1 MGISNQKMR
10 LLLLMIVFFG
20 TALISCCPP
29 FCIDPNDDCVL
40 QTAVMRQASNGLVYT
55 WDPASNPNDNNTD
68 WAYISSDMALHLSK
82 PSDLIGYAFEI
93 VHDHHDLEDF
103 QLATIF
109 LLQYDLPKQ
118 SCEVTIDWKIRPQVQ
133 FPNGYLIIPEE
144 EVILDVQLYAFAD
157 PTGQL
162 DIATTAYDVMG
173 QTAKNRLVEAMNSG
187 NPDISRRWY
196 DDQSNSGPVYVPGV
210 LRGQLKIPANRQGRL
225 FVGASVAISRVLSG
239 ESACTGCG
247 VMIDSLLDAG
257 IFRGIAPGSNA
268 EDQGLFGP
276 ELVIAPTS

>member
-29 FCIDPNDDCVL
+29 FCIDSDDDCVL
-40 QTAVMRQASNGLVYT
+40 HTTVMRQASNGLVYT
-55 WDPASNPNDNNTD
+55 WDPTSDPNDNNTD
-68 WAYISSDMALHLSK
+68 WAYISSDMALHRRK

-93 VHDHHDLEDF
+93 VHDYRESQDF

-118 SCEVTIDWKIRPQVQ
+118 SCEVTIDWKIKPQVQ

-144 EVILDVQLYAFAD
+144 GLILDVQLYAFVD

-162 DIATTAYDVMG
+162 DIATTNYDVMG
-173 QTAKNRLVEAMNSG
+173 QIAENRLEEAINSD
-187 NPDISRRWY
+187 NPDITRRWY

-210 LRGQLKIPANRQGRL
+210 LRGQLTVPANRQGRL
-225 FVGASVAISRVLSG
+225 FVGASVAISRVSSG

-247 VMIDSLLDAG
+247 IMIDSLLDAG
-257 IFRGIAPGSNA
+257 IFRGVAPGSNA
-268 EDQGLFGP
+268 DDQGLFGP
-276 ELVIAPTS
+276 ELVITPKS